1 MLANLLNFD
10 TASFMP
16 HGHCYLW
23 TPWLLWT
30 YVISDG
36 LITLAYYSIP
46 LALQLFVRQRK
57 DLEFSW
63 VFVLFSI
70 FIFACGTTH
79 LMSIWTIWNP
89 SYPLDAMVKAVT
101 AAASIL
107 TAILLWP
114 LVPKALALPSPSQL
128 QRALKERERE
138 INQRRLTEDALAAA
152 NETLEQRV
160 AERTAALQQAE
171 QRLTALLS
179 IERDRRLEA
188 ERVSRMKEE
197 FLLTLSHELRT
208 PLNAIFGWTQI
219 LKRRNDAATVGN
231 AVEVIDR
238 NVRTQTKLIED
249 LLDVSAIMAGKLRLE
264 VQSVDLAEIIH
275 LVAASI
281 KPEAVFFEIRLETV
295 ISTPVFV
302 HGDAGR
308 LQQVI
313 WNLLSNA
320 LKFTPRGGKI
330 DITLTQSGSRAEIR
344 ITDTG
349 QGIPADFLP
358 LLFARFSQAD
368 SSSRRRYGGI
378 GLGLSIVK
386 SLVEAHAGSVQAES
400 PGADQGATFKV
411 SLPVLMRE
419 QDGAQEQ
426 TPSGGTAVSSWTD
439 DPPSLRGISVLVVDD
454 EADSRH
460 LARTILEDQ
469 GARVTTA
476 ASAAEGRE
484 FMAADAPDV
493 LVCDI
498 GMPVEDGYDFI
509 MDLRR
514 RGLKMPAIALTA
526 YARAEDRVK
535 AFRAGF
541 DHHLS
546 KPVEPTELLASITRL
561 AGRHESA
568 KSPSRPGS
576 TA

>member
-281 KPEAVFFEIRLETV
+281 KPEADAKEIRLETV

-439 DPPSLRGISVLVVDD
+439 GPPSLRGISVLVVDD

>member
-70 FIFACGTTH
+70 FIFARGTTH

-231 AVEVIDR
+231 AVEVNDR

-281 KPEAVFFEIRLETV
+281 KPEADAKEIRLDTA

-426 TPSGGTAVSSWTD
+426 TPSGGTAVSSSTD

-514 RGLKMPAIALTA
+514 RGLHMPAIALTA
-526 YARAEDRVK
+526 HARAEDRVK

-546 KPVEPTELLASITRL
+546 KPVEPTEMLASITRL
-561 AGRHESA
+561 AGR
-568 KSPSRPGS
+568 
-576 TA
+576 